1 MFVIQLDK
9 VVAPQPETDNYITL
23 SATEEKLEIACSLPD
38 GTEID
43 RNLHKK

>member
-1 MFVIQLDK
+1 MSLSLYRGSK
-9 VVAPQPETDNYITL
+9 KSRGTT

-43 RNLHKK
+43 RNLLKK